1 MSPKTVVVVGATGL
15 QGGSVVEEFL
25 KYPNEYRIKGLT
37 RDVSKPAALKLAAK
51 GVDVQTA
58 DLSAGQEAL
67 ERAFAGASII
77 FGLTDF
83 WATRSKVIEIAQ
95 GKALVDAAAR
105 IPTLEHFV
113 WSALPDPMELSQGRF
128 YHVHH
133 WKSKADVTEYIKE
146 KQPDLWKKTTTVLF
160 PNYFENCLTDPQ
172 GYLPRK
178 VSGKLVREFPVG
190 PHTLLPNVAIAD
202 TGKLVRTV
210 VENRQTYFEKSIAF
224 YAQGI
229 SEGDKLVTLA
239 KEIGIP
245 FEYKKST
252 PEQFQRRL
260 EAAGMTPETALDFTE
275 QLLIF
280 EYFGNIYASHDFVQA
295 KEIPGLSLQSWEE
308 FVLENKEEL
317 VEKIESGNGPS
328 RCVMGRVSNRAFS
341 EPTVELLKPFDSIG
355 NVNGPD

>member
-37 RDVSKPAALKLAAK
+37 RDVSKPAALQLSAK
-51 GVDVQTA
+51 GVDVQAA
-58 DLSAGQEAL
+58 DLNDGPEAL
-67 ERAFAGASII
+67 EKIFAGASII
-77 FGLTDF
+77 FALTDF
-83 WATRSKVIEIAQ
+83 WASRSKVIEIAQ
-95 GKALVDAAAR
+95 GKSLADAAAK

-146 KQPDLWKKTTTVLF
+146 QKPELWKKTTTILF
-160 PNYFENCLTDPQ
+160 PNYFENCLTDPR
-172 GYLPRK
+172 GYLPQK
-178 VSGKLVREFPVG
+178 ISGKLVREFPVG
-190 PHTLLPNVAIAD
+190 PGTLLPNVAIAD

-210 VENRQTYFEKSIAF
+210 VKNPKTYFEKSIAF

-229 SEGDKLVTLA
+229 SEGEKLATLA
-239 KEIGIP
+239 NEIGIP
-245 FEYKKST
+245 FEYRKTT

-260 EAAGMTPETALDFTE
+260 ESVGMSPESALDFTE

-280 EYFGNIYASHDFVQA
+280 EYFGQIYASHDYIQA
-295 KEIPGLSLQSWEE
+295 HEIPGLSLKTWDE

-317 VEKIESGNGPS
+317 IAKIESGEGPS
-328 RCVMGRVSNRAFS
+328 RWGH
-341 EPTVELLKPFDSIG
+341 
-355 NVNGPD
+355 

>member
-37 RDVSKPAALKLAAK
+37 RDVSKPAALQLSAK
-51 GVDVQTA
+51 GVDVQAA
-58 DLSAGQEAL
+58 DLNDGPEAL
-67 ERAFAGASII
+67 EKIFAGASIV
-77 FGLTDF
+77 FALTDF
-83 WATRSKVIEIAQ
+83 WASRSKVVEIAQ
-95 GKALVDAAAR
+95 GKALADAAAK

-146 KQPDLWKKTTTVLF
+146 QKQELWKKTTTILF
-160 PNYFENCLTDPQ
+160 PNYFENCLTDPR
-172 GYLPRK
+172 GYLPQK
-178 VSGKLVREFPVG
+178 ISGKLVREFPVG
-190 PHTLLPNVAIAD
+190 AGTLLPNVAITD

-210 VENRQTYFEKSIAF
+210 VKNPKTYFEKSIAF

-229 SEGDKLVTLA
+229 SEGEKLVTLA

-245 FEYKKST
+245 FEYRKST
-252 PEQFQRRL
+252 PEQFQKRL
-260 EAAGMTPETALDFTE
+260 ESVGLSPESALDFTE

-280 EYFGNIYASHDFVQA
+280 EYFGQIYASHDFIQA
-295 KEIPGLSLQSWEE
+295 HEIPGLSLKTWEE

-317 VEKIESGNGPS
+317 VAKIESGENPS
-328 RCVMGRVSNRAFS
+328 AWVH
-341 EPTVELLKPFDSIG
+341 
-355 NVNGPD
+355 

>member
-37 RDVSKPAALKLAAK
+37 RDVSKPAALQLSAK
-51 GVDVQTA
+51 GVDVQAA
-58 DLSAGQEAL
+58 DLNDGPEAL
-67 ERAFAGASII
+67 EKIFAGASII
-77 FGLTDF
+77 FALTDF
-83 WATRSKVIEIAQ
+83 WASRSKVIEIAQ
-95 GKALVDAAAR
+95 GKALADAAAK

-146 KQPDLWKKTTTVLF
+146 QKPELWKKTTTILF
-160 PNYFENCLTDPQ
+160 PNYFENCLTDPR
-172 GYLPRK
+172 GYLPQK
-178 VSGKLVREFPVG
+178 ISGKLVREFPVG
-190 PHTLLPNVAIAD
+190 ARTLLPNVAITD
-202 TGKLVRTV
+202 TGRLVRTV
-210 VENRQTYFEKSIAF
+210 VENPKTYFEKSIAF

-229 SEGDKLVTLA
+229 SEGEKLATLA

-245 FEYKKST
+245 FEYRKST

-260 EAAGMTPETALDFTE
+260 ESVGMSPESALDFTE

-280 EYFGNIYASHDFVQA
+280 EYFGQIYASHDYIQA
-295 KEIPGLSLQSWEE
+295 HEIPGLSLQTWEE

-317 VEKIESGNGPS
+317 IAKIESGEGPS
-328 RCVMGRVSNRAFS
+328 RWGH
-341 EPTVELLKPFDSIG
+341 
-355 NVNGPD
+355 